1 MARMFKVGDVVEVVT
16 THPASSK
23 YGAKGDRGVVER
35 VDYYRCRK
43 NCGCEDGEVRVK
55 YTHTGDAWWI
65 HARHIALVIQ
75 DHTPADLAMALQL
88 ARLVHSDTMDCPLP
102 SDYWKGL
109 DVVQWLRREVERE
122 LERMA

>member
-16 THPASSK
+16 THPASSE

-88 ARLVHSDTMDCPLP
+88 ARLIERRWESMPW
-102 SDYWKGL
+102 SE
-109 DVVQWLRREVERE
+109 VVMLADWLRREVELE
-122 LERMA
+122 LARMA